1 MRLEVRDL
9 GYIYSEGM
17 PFATTALEHV
27 DFAVESG
34 EFVSVIGH
42 TGSGKSTLLMH
53 LNGLMKP
60 TSGQVLADGVDINAK
75 SKEARE
81 ARRKIGLVFQYPEYQ
96 LFEETVLKDVCFAPK
111 NYGFTPEECEEKAV
125 AALKLVGIDPDEKGG
140 VSPFELSGGEKR
152 RVAIA
157 GVLAMDPQV
166 LILDEPTAGLDP
178 TGHRDILR
186 MVETVRKERG
196 LTIFLV
202 SHNMDDAARMADR
215 VLVLDQGHLAM
226 NGTPQEVFS
235 HRSELHAIGLGV
247 PSSSE
252 LLHLLKERGM
262 NVRTDIFNE
271 DEAAEEI
278 AKALR

>member
-27 DFAVESG
+27 DFSVESG
-34 EFVSVIGH
+34 EFVSIIGH

-75 SKEARE
+75 TKEARE

-96 LFEETVLKDVCFAPK
+96 LFEETVLKDVCFGPK
-111 NYGFTPEECEEKAV
+111 NYGFTPEECEEKAI
-125 AALKLVGIDPDEKGG
+125 AALKLVGIDPDVKGG

-152 RVAIA
+152 RVAIE

-186 MVETVRKERG
+186 MVETVRRNRD

-202 SHNMDDAARMADR
+202 SHNMDDAARMANR
-215 VLVLDQGHLAM
+215 VLVLEKGRLAM
-226 NGTPQEVFS
+226 NGTPREVFS
-235 HRSELHAIGLGV
+235 RRDELHAIGLGV
-247 PSSSE
+247 PASAE
-252 LLHLLKERGM
+252 LLHLLKTRGLS
-262 NVRTDIFNE
+262 VRTDLFTE
-271 DEAAEEI
+271 EEAAEEI
-278 AKALR
+278 ARVLR

>member
-27 DFAVESG
+27 DFSVESG
-34 EFVSVIGH
+34 EFVSIIGH

-75 SKEARE
+75 TKEARE

-96 LFEETVLKDVCFAPK
+96 LFEETVLKDVCFGPK
-111 NYGFTPEECEEKAV
+111 NYGFTPEECEEKAI
-125 AALKLVGIDPDEKGG
+125 AALKLVGIDPDVKGS

-186 MVETVRKERG
+186 MVDTVRKNRN

-215 VLVLDQGHLAM
+215 VLVLEKGRLAM
-226 NGTPQEVFS
+226 NGTPREVFS
-235 HRSELHAIGLGV
+235 RRDDLHAIGLGV
-247 PSSSE
+247 PASAE
-252 LLHLLKERGM
+252 LLHLLKERGL
-262 NVRTDIFNE
+262 NVRTDLFTE
-271 DEAAEEI
+271 EAAAEEI
-278 AKALR
+278 ARALR